1 MDRSW
6 QKFGFAVELS
16 SRIQCLTFDHQN
28 VAVQHCWCFVTA
40 WLTLA
45 WKDLEELPSNDGQV
59 NVTSSCSR
67 MKNYPP
73 FLKKPSTVSE
83 DKSFSTFLNLQ
94 MDSSQ
99 DWHPHASGDAVAPD
113 PGSGETVRSSHPGQ
127 DAQDYKP
134 WSETCSPNSWW
145 LCQLN
150 MT

>member
-59 NVTSSCSR
+59 NVISSCSR
-67 MKNYPP
+67 MKNYPA
-73 FLKKPSTVSE
+73 FLKKPSTVKTRVSQH
-83 DKSFSTFLNLQ
+83 FSTFKWTLLRIDTPTPQ
-94 MDSSQ
+94 VTQSHLTQ
-99 DWHPHASGDAVAPD
+99 ALGK
-113 PGSGETVRSSHPGQ
+113 TVRSSHPG
-127 DAQDYKP
+127 
-134 WSETCSPNSWW
+134 CSGLQAMKRNLQSQF
-145 LCQLN
+145 L
-150 MT
+150 MTLPT